1 LARKLLHVI
10 REICLWE
17 NTEKLTLYKWKR
29 EAEYSN
35 CLTARAM
42 HSTENTILPSFERY
56 QYFRLF
62 AEVKL
67 EKINKWVTYTE
78 TRGNA
83 EQAIL

>member
-1 LARKLLHVI
+1 
-10 REICLWE
+10 
-17 NTEKLTLYKWKR
+17 
-29 EAEYSN
+29 
-35 CLTARAM
+35 M
-42 HSTENTILPSFERY
+42 HSTEKTILPSFERY